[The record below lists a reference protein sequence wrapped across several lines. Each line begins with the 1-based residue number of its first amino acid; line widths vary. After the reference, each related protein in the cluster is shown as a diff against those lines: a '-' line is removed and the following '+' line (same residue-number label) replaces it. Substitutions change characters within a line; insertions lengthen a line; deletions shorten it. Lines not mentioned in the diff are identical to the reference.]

1 MKIIIAGYGAE
12 GRSNYAYFRRV
23 YPQAELTIADMR
35 PVVDAPD
42 GATVLT
48 GQNVFAQLPEADMVV
63 RTAGLAPRLIQTDG
77 TVWSATNEFF
87 ARCPAPIIGV
97 TGTKG
102 KGTTCSFIT
111 EMLRA
116 AGQTAHLVGN
126 IGVPA
131 LDVLEQ
137 VQPNDVVVYELS
149 SFQLW
154 DAERS
159 PHIAVVLM
167 IEPDHLDVHQ
177 DMAEY
182 VAAKANITVHQT
194 ANDTVVYAEHNSYSR
209 AVAEASLGQT
219 IAFPRPLTDRQQQAL
234 KLPGAHNRENASAAI
249 AAVRA
254 FLPDI
259 TEEAICQGLAAFTGL
274 PHRLKYVA
282 EVGGVRL
289 YDDSISTTPGSA
301 IAAMR
306 SFTEP
311 KVLILGGHDKG
322 ADYTQLAQ
330 ETARSPSLRAVLL
343 SGANAQRIAAAL
355 RDAGVD
361 MTKVQHQPGT
371 LTMPEVVTQAMDLAH
386 PGDVVILSPAAAS
399 FDQYASY
406 TDRGEQFVAAVR
418 QLTAS

>member
-12 GRSNYAYFRRV
+12 GRSNYAYFQRA
-23 YPQAELTIADMR
+23 YPQAELIIADMQ
-35 PVVDAPD
+35 PVADAPD

-48 GQNVFAQLPEADMVV
+48 GQEVFAQLPEADMVV
-63 RTAGLAPRLIQTDG
+63 RTAGLAPGLIHANA

-102 KGTTCSFIT
+102 KGTTASFVASI
-111 EMLRA
+111 LRA
-116 AGQTAHLVGN
+116 AGQTVHLIGN

-137 VQPNDVVVYELS
+137 VRPSDVVVYELS

-154 DAERS
+154 DLERS
-159 PHIAVVLM
+159 PHVAVVLM
-167 IEPDHLDVHQ
+167 IEPDHLDVHR

-194 ANDTVVYAEHNSYSR
+194 ANDTVVYAEHNSYSQ
-209 AVAEASLGQT
+209 AIASASPGAK

-254 FLPDI
+254 FLPAI

-282 EVGGVRL
+282 EVDGVRL

-306 SFTEP
+306 SFSQP

-322 ADYTQLAQ
+322 ADYTDLAR
-330 ETARSPSLRAVLL
+330 EVAASASLRGVMLV
-343 SGANAQRIAAAL
+343 GANAQRIAAAL
-355 RDAGVD
+355 QEAGVEQS
-361 MTKVQHQPGT
+361 KLHQRGSI
-371 LTMPEVVTQAMDLAH
+371 TMPEVVAHAMRLARS
-386 PGDVVILSPAAAS
+386 GDVVILSPAAAS

-406 TDRGEQFVAAVR
+406 TDRGQQFVAAVQR
-418 QLTAS
+418 LAS

>member
-12 GRSNYAYFRRV
+12 GRSNDAYFQRT
-23 YPQAELTIADMR
+23 YPQAELIITDMQ
-35 PVVDAPD
+35 PVADAPD

-48 GQNVFAQLPEADMVV
+48 GQEVFAQLPEADMVV
-63 RTAGLAPRLIQTDG
+63 RTAGLAPRLIQTNG

-102 KGTTCSFIT
+102 KGTTASFVASI
-111 EMLRA
+111 LRA
-116 AGQTAHLVGN
+116 AGQTVHLIGN

-131 LDVLEQ
+131 LDVLER
-137 VQPNDVVVYELS
+137 VRPTDVVVYELS

-154 DAERS
+154 DLERS
-159 PHIAVVLM
+159 PHVAVVLM

-177 DMAEY
+177 DMADY
-182 VAAKANITVHQT
+182 VAAKANITAHQT
-194 ANDTVVYAEHNSYSR
+194 ARDVVVYAKHNQYSR
-209 AVAEASLGQT
+209 AIADGSSGQK
-219 IAFPRPLTDRQQQAL
+219 IAVPRPLTDQEQQAL

-254 FLPDI
+254 FLPAI

-282 EVGGVRL
+282 EVDGVRL

-306 SFTEP
+306 SFSQP

-330 ETARSPSLRAVLL
+330 EIARSPSLRAVLL

-361 MTKVQHQPGT
+361 MTKVYRPGT
-371 LTMPEVVTQAMDLAH
+371 LTMPEVVAQAMDLAH

-406 TDRGEQFVAAVR
+406 TDRGQQFVAAVQR
-418 QLTAS
+418 LAS